1 MAGAAPITAPA
12 FFNCTTMIDPKF
24 TKKIQDWLYVEP
36 KTDDMAV
43 TGAMLLQQI
52 NPRNFAY
59 RRWLSMA
66 GTRPKSIIS
75 KIEYELKKHLRY
87 RLDGL
92 TLEQVRRLDQ
102 NVVPEAKKIIEK
114 GVPKDQAASEA
125 DGATKDAQQEVKLLG
140 KRADHDQLPDE
151 IKKLWDDNGKL
162 YKDIKATFEEL
173 KSMENLPSCDR
184 YDKLQLLASLDSK
197 YLKLMEVY
205 DNYVI
210 GKETADETGNSET
223 TKNVGTARAY
233 ISKNLD
239 NLAQLKSASE
249 AETSTDADK
258 ETYQALLAKM
268 QQRLDVIKEAKAP
281 ITEEMLAKYKY
292 LGLTTDEDTNDKDG
306 TEAAE

>member
-66 GTRPKSIIS
+66 STRPKSILS

-102 NVVPEAKKIIEK
+102 NVVPEARKIIDE
-114 GVPKDQAASEA
+114 GIPEDQAATDSA
-125 DGATKDAQQEVKLLG
+125 SRDAPQEVKLLG
-140 KRADHDQLPDE
+140 KRADHDQLPDG

-197 YLKLMEVY
+197 YLKQMEVY

-233 ISKNLD
+233 LSKNLD

>member
-1 MAGAAPITAPA
+1 MAGAAPITASA
-12 FFNCTTMIDPKF
+12 FFNYTTMIDPKF

-66 GTRPKSIIS
+66 STRPKSILS

-102 NVVPEAKKIIEK
+102 NVVPEARKIIDE
-114 GVPKDQAASEA
+114 GIPEDQAAA
-125 DGATKDAQQEVKLLG
+125 DNASKDAPQEVKLLG

-184 YDKLQLLASLDSK
+184 YDKLQLLASLDTR
-197 YLKLMEVY
+197 YLKQMEVY

-210 GKETADETGNSET
+210 GKDNADETGNSET

-239 NLAQLKSASE
+239 NLEQLKSASE
-249 AETSTDADK
+249 AESASDDDK
-258 ETYQALLAKM
+258 EAYSALLAKM
-268 QQRLDVIKEAKAP
+268 QQRLDVIQDAKAP
-281 ITEEMLAKYKY
+281 VTEEMLAKYKD
-292 LGLTTDEDTNDKDG
+292 LGLKTDENPNDKDG

>member
-12 FFNCTTMIDPKF
+12 FFNCTIMIDPKF
-24 TKKIQDWLYVEP
+24 TKKIQDWLYIEP
-36 KTDDMAV
+36 KTDDMAI

-102 NVVPEAKKIIEK
+102 NVVPQAKKIIDE
-114 GVPKDQAASEA
+114 GTPEDQTAAPVT
-125 DGATKDAQQEVKLLG
+125 DGAKQEVKLLG
-140 KRADHDQLPDE
+140 KRADHDQLPDG

-197 YLKLMEVY
+197 YLKQMEVY

-233 ISKNLD
+233 LSKNLD

>member
-1 MAGAAPITAPA
+1 
-12 FFNCTTMIDPKF
+12 MIDPKF

-36 KTDDMAV
+36 KTDDMAI

-102 NVVPEAKKIIEK
+102 NVVPQAKKIIDE
-114 GVPKDQAASEA
+114 GTPEDQTAAPVT
-125 DGATKDAQQEVKLLG
+125 DGAKQEVKLLG
-140 KRADHDQLPDE
+140 KRADHDQLPDG

-184 YDKLQLLASLDSK
+184 YDKLQLLSSLDSK
-197 YLKLMEVY
+197 YLKQMEAY

-210 GKETADETGNSET
+210 GKENADETGNSET

-249 AETSTDADK
+249 AESATDADK

-281 ITEEMLAKYKY
+281 ITEEMLAKYKD
-292 LGLTTDEDTNDKDG
+292 LGLTTDENTNDKNG